1 MRFCTTLCISSVR
14 RLGITLVGC
23 TRRVDVEVQADVAG
37 VVGGPGVDEVA
48 AEDDD
53 VSCVERERDL
63 LAALVKRV
71 DDQLGVVLKGND
83 HREVSVRG

>member
-53 VSCVERERDL
+53 VSRVERERHSAVVNARCML
-63 LAALVKRV
+63 LR
-71 DDQLGVVLKGND
+71 
-83 HREVSVRG
+83 

>member
-48 AEDDD
+48 AE
-53 VSCVERERDL
+53 EH
-63 LAALVKRV
+63 
-71 DDQLGVVLKGND
+71 GVVDGKIALAHLLGYV
-83 HREVSVRG
+83 HSRIEYRSCTV